1 MEGDEIPSLLKIWN
15 ESFEISFPFLK
26 FGRFK
31 NRKINLPLPYCQRN
45 KKQFV
50 YDGRLL
56 FSYTESRRRRRK
68 WNSRSGAAAKTRWQM
83 FLSYL

>member
-1 MEGDEIPSLLKIWN
+1 
-15 ESFEISFPFLK
+15 LK

-31 NRKINLPLPYCQRN
+31 NRKTNLPLPYCQRN

-50 YDGRLL
+50 YGGRLL
-56 FSYTESRRRRRK
+56 FLYTESRRRK